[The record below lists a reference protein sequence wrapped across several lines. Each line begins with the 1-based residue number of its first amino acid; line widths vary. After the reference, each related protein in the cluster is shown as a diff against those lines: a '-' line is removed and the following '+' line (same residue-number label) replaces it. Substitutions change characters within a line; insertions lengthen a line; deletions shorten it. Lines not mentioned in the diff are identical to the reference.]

1 MQDET
6 KTNLTRE
13 STWFRLIHMI
23 VLIIAFNIAE
33 LVIGAV
39 VVFQFLSK
47 LLIGK
52 VNAHLKA
59 FGAEIGV
66 YLSCIVR
73 FLTFETEDK
82 PFPYAPWAA
91 IPDGAGQGQDQAPT
105 APHTR
110 ETKRAT
116 VRIRRRLDG
125 HPRCLISQ
133 LRIPVWA

>member
-6 KTNLTRE
+6 KTNLTSE

-47 LLIGK
+47 LLTGK
-52 VNAHLKA
+52 VNEHLKA

-66 YLSCIVR
+66 YLGCIVR

-82 PFPYAPWAA
+82 PFPYAPWRAMPA
-91 IPDGAGQGQDQAPT
+91 RPGDTT
-105 APHTR
+105 APAK
-110 ETKRAT
+110 TKRP
-116 VRIRRRLDG
+116 RRRTPANQSEPPSEPDDE
-125 HPRCLISQ
+125 PTDT
-133 LRIPVWA
+133 PAA

>member
-6 KTNLTRE
+6 KTNLTRG
-13 STWFRLIHMI
+13 STWIRLIHII
-23 VLIIAFNIAE
+23 VLVIAFNIAE

-39 VVFQFLSK
+39 VFFQFLSK
-47 LLIGK
+47 LLTGK

-91 IPDGAGQGQDQAPT
+91 TPAHPGDNTAPAKDKTKRPRRRTPAKQSEPPSESDDDSTDTPT
-105 APHTR
+105 A
-110 ETKRAT
+110 
-116 VRIRRRLDG
+116 
-125 HPRCLISQ
+125 
-133 LRIPVWA
+133 